1 MENRLE
7 YAVRVNDIAAENT
20 QNSESID
27 RDADMASEMVE
38 YSKSKVLQRAGVSI
52 QSQTNRN
59 TQSILS
65 LLK

>member
-7 YAVRVNDIAAENT
+7 YAVRVDDIAAENM

-27 RDADMASEMVE
+27 RDTDMASEMVE
-38 YSKSKVLQRAGVSI
+38 YSKSRILQQAGVSI
-52 QSQTNRN
+52 LSQTNHN
-59 TQSILS
+59 TQSVLL

>member
-7 YAVRVNDIAAENT
+7 YAVRVDDIAAENM

-27 RDADMASEMVE
+27 RDTDMASEMVE
-38 YSKSKVLQRAGVSI
+38 YSKSKILQQAGVSI
-52 QSQTNRN
+52 LSQTNHN
-59 TQSILS
+59 TQSVLL